1 MMLRRCPRCGQTIP
15 SWQPVHLTCLAYR
28 LRGLLVVAALFLI
41 GGSALVLVRVI
52 DARGIVGSPTAIAPT
67 ESPGMTSIGD
77 TGGNGGEAGGGS
89 GEPGPTIASTDEV
102 STAAPTFKTP
112 TPVTIQPT
120 ASPTNLPPTNVP
132 SPRPTPRPT
141 PTLRPTRT
149 PIPPSLIVRLE
160 LVNARSDFAV
170 QTLEDGDTISL
181 TRVGR
186 YLNIQAVAESG
197 IESVLFFLDGQ
208 AFCLNDRCLENGA
221 PYAMAGDINGDYQEN
236 WDWQGMLGKHTITAV
251 ACTQDGGRGVCGA
264 PMVVTITV
272 TN

>member
-1 MMLRRCPRCGQTIP
+1 MMLRRCPRCGQTI
-15 SWQPVHLTCLAYR
+15 SRWQPVHLTCLAYR

-67 ESPGMTSIGD
+67 ESPGMASIDD
-77 TGGNGGEAGGGS
+77 TGGNGGEADGGS
-89 GEPGPTIASTDEV
+89 GEPGPTIASTGEV
-102 STAAPTFKTP
+102 STAAPTFNTP

-120 ASPTNLPPTNVP
+120 ASPTNPPPTNIP
-132 SPRPTPRPT
+132 SP
-141 PTLRPTRT
+141 RPTRT
-149 PIPPSLIVRLE
+149 PIPPSFITRLE

-170 QTLEDGDTISL
+170 QTLKEGDTISL
-181 TRVGR
+181 ARAGR

-197 IESVLFFLDGQ
+197 IESVLFYLDGQ